1 MREMMLKRAT
11 LALLAFATVATA
23 YAKEDVKGLSKIE
36 TLSVCNTLADQIK
49 DAVKASRSGTNITD
63 LSILSESA
71 KVCREAAD
79 NAATVVRALGESYY
93 VGGVAV
99 FIGTDINTPIVAKGV
114 SVGARLGYGASA
126 LWTYNAER
134 KSLNLLPEF
143 SPLVN
148 IAGGGQYSVTRES
161 ARVVEPQIGVIIFA
175 GNNNTKSINDFN
187 GLYIGAGAETPN
199 FFSSELRNVTTF
211 SGSLFQN
218 MNSGNFA
225 ITFIKS
231 YNAGKGAQG
240 VNAQILS
247 VHNITKNG
255 KGASIGDIGTIV
267 GEQAS
272 DLYNTTADALSS
284 LASSIKS
291 KF

>member
-1 MREMMLKRAT
+1 MRELMLKRAT
-11 LALLAFATVATA
+11 LALLTFATVATA
-23 YAKEDVKGLSKIE
+23 HAEAVKGLSKIE
-36 TLSVCNTLADQIK
+36 VLSVCNTLADQIK
-49 DAVKASRSGTNITD
+49 EAAKVKTAGGTVTD
-63 LSILSESA
+63 LSILSKKAE
-71 KVCREAAD
+71 VCREAAD
-79 NAATVVRALGESYY
+79 QASTIVRALGESYY
-93 VGGVAV
+93 VGGVAL
-99 FIGTDINTPIVAKGV
+99 FIGTDINSPIIAKGV

-126 LWTYNAER
+126 LWTYNAES

-148 IAGGGQYSVTRES
+148 IAGGGQYSVTKES
-161 ARVVEPQIGVIIFA
+161 ARVIEPQLGVIIFA
-175 GNNNTKSINDFN
+175 GNDRTKSINDFN

-211 SGSLFQN
+211 SGSLFRN

-225 ITFIKS
+225 LSFIKS
-231 YNAGKGAQG
+231 WNAGKGAQG
-240 VNAQILS
+240 VHAQVLS

-255 KGASIGDIGTIV
+255 KGASVGDIGTII

-272 DLYNTTADALSS
+272 DLYNKTAEALS
-284 LASSIKS
+284 AVADSIKA